1 MHVFFD
7 IVERFPNDKK
17 KRRRWPLINFQFKNV
32 CFIYLASL
40 SSLLLE
46 CTMKYFR
53 CIFYKNLSISNKF
66 LNKNNNFKK
75 WNSHSFVFQYNQ
87 MNVTRNFNKRRQT
100 RDYSFCSFL
109 LFSSHVTLTT
119 WTQDTSVCWYTIMDT
134 LFHWFFYTWQNK
146 NTRFSRKI
154 SRFSSSNPFPQV
166 LLNQFNIS
174 AFVFAHFQKIFL
186 QQFQ

>member
-1 MHVFFD
+1 MLYLPCFTLVSSPGMYDEILSLFFYK
-7 IVERFPNDKK
+7 IFQFQ
-17 KRRRWPLINFQFKNV
+17 INFLTKIIFLKSETRTR
-32 CFIYLASL
+32 L
-40 SSLLLE
+40 
-46 CTMKYFR
+46 YFNTIK
-53 CIFYKNLSISNKF
+53 CMSQETLTKEDKHEITF
-66 LNKNNNFKK
+66 
-75 WNSHSFVFQYNQ
+75 
-87 MNVTRNFNKRRQT
+87 
-100 RDYSFCSFL
+100 FCSFL

-174 AFVFAHFQKIFL
+174 AFVFAHFKKIFL